1 MCVFCFVNLL
11 SILCILCFC
20 VFCAFF
26 PFVYSY
32 LFPIFVQ
39 VYRPL
44 PQGRNLIALN
54 SIISYHILSYH
65 KISHHISYH
74 IIPYH
79 IVSHH
84 IIYHIVSYISY
95 IIQHISCHINHI
107 IKHIISYHIVSHHII
122 YHIYYIVSYIIQH
135 ISCHIMSYHTPYH
148 TTYHIISYH
157 IISYHTSYHKEM
169 YVRCPWT
176 EVWIH
181 CKYTYG
187 KREVCSEEL
196 SWSKGINITE
206 WKTYRIERRER
217 NNCWIATDI
226 KVNKTKPLRQM
237 WRPALGRKIF
247 DVLKETVPSVFHTE
261 DVGST
266 SLWHVLVFGAG
277 EHGVTLPKAV
287 IFIRT
292 ATRKT
297 LRHSTLHY
305 STVHYNSTPQ
315 YNK

>member
-1 MCVFCFVNLL
+1 M
-11 SILCILCFC
+11 
-20 VFCAFF
+20 
-26 PFVYSY
+26 SY
-32 LFPIFVQ
+32 K
-39 VYRPL
+39 
-44 PQGRNLIALN
+44 
-54 SIISYHILSYH
+54 SYH
-65 KISHHISYH
+65 KT
-74 IIPYH
+74 
-79 IVSHH
+79 
-84 IIYHIVSYISY
+84 YHIVSYCIASYHISY
-95 IIQHISCHINHI
+95 IL
-107 IKHIISYHIVSHHII
+107 YRII
-122 YHIYYIVSYIIQH
+122 YHTTY
-135 ISCHIMSYHTPYH
+135 IMSYHVVSYTIPYNIS
-148 TTYHIISYH
+148 YHIISYH
-157 IISYHTSYHKEM
+157 IISYIIHKEM